1 MQNCNAVLDL
11 IKQPTWLNY
20 YKKTIFYIR
29 VHWHT
34 SCFSCISAQCVAD
47 QFILIR
53 TCSLPD
59 IIMKRS
65 VLICSMVLVL
75 VSCGFTVLSN
85 HLHIQDLC
93 DTKDLQTVCHYLKNP
108 VVTKSAHSIITLSVP
123 ALLQII
129 YCITLFKLTTFH
141 SPDPLSFKNQRLIAL
156 SSFPHRAPPG
166 R

>member
-1 MQNCNAVLDL
+1 MRNCNTVRDL

-20 YKKTIFYIR
+20 YKKTIFYIS

-34 SCFSCISAQCVAD
+34 SCFSCISARCVAA

-53 TCSLPD
+53 TGSFAG
-59 IIMKRS
+59 IFVKRYI
-65 VLICSMVLVL
+65 LIYSMVLVL
-75 VSCGFTVLSN
+75 VSVGFTVVSN
-85 HLHIQDLC
+85 HLHFHDVC
-93 DTKDLQTVCHYLKNP
+93 DSKNLQTVCHYLKNP
-108 VVTKSAHSIITLSVP
+108 VVTKSPHIIITLAVP

-129 YCITLFKLTTFH
+129 YCIILFKLTTFH
-141 SPDPLSFKNQRLIAL
+141 SPDPLTFKNQRLIAL